1 MLLFLDAAGPLRGR
15 PSHRARLAGAML
27 LFLDGA
33 GPLLG
38 LALRF
43 AGLARAAL
51 FFLGGAGPLL
61 GPALHLAGLARTSAL
76 FTISRGPPLG
86 RALYR
91 AGLPFVRHA
100 ARFALRRT
108 LGSIC
113 SARRAFYALLGR
125 GQAAAGDQGRT
136 RNRSQHSFSHLK
148 SPSLVANC
156 RT

>member
-38 LALRF
+38 LAL
-43 AGLARAAL
+43 
-51 FFLGGAGPLL
+51 
-61 GPALHLAGLARTSAL
+61 HLAGLARTSAL

-91 AGLPFVRHA
+91 AGLPFVRRA

-156 RT
+156 RTV

>member
-1 MLLFLDAAGPLRGR
+1 
-15 PSHRARLAGAML
+15 ML

-38 LALRF
+38 LALHF

-51 FFLGGAGPLL
+51 FFLDGAGPLL

-91 AGLPFVRHA
+91 AGLPFVRRA

-108 LGSIC
+108 LGPFAPPGELSMRC
-113 SARRAFYALLGR
+113 W
-125 GQAAAGDQGRT
+125 AAA
-136 RNRSQHSFSHLK
+136 K
-148 SPSLVANC
+148 P
-156 RT
+156 